1 MKEMK
6 KIAEGKNFT
15 ACNFG
20 KLNDLGEYV
29 LQLGDI
35 KIPGKVFGGQAVG
48 ATGGD
53 FSFQIYQSGQEG
65 GFYHT
70 HKNHEELYFV
80 LSGKGEYQVDGVNIP
95 LQEGSVVRVAPAGKR
110 TIHNNGSEPL
120 VVLCVQYRGATFSA
134 EDATDGVI
142 LQDQVEW

>member
-15 ACNFG
+15 ACDFG
-20 KLNDLGEYV
+20 KLNDLGRV
-29 LQLGDI
+29 RAPVGRHQDSRQGLWR
-35 KIPGKVFGGQAVG
+35 PGRGSHRWRFL
-48 ATGGD
+48 
-53 FSFQIYQSGQEG
+53 FRIYQPGQEG

-95 LQEGSVVRVAPAGKR
+95 SRREAS
-110 TIHNNGSEPL
+110 
-120 VVLCVQYRGATFSA
+120 CV
-134 EDATDGVI
+134 
-142 LQDQVEW
+142 